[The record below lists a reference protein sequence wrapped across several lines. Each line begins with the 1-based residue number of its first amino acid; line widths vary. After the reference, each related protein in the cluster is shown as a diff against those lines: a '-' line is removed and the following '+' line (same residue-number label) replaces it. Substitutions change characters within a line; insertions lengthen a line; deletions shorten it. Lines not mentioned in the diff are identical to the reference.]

1 MKKLFTLL
9 FSLLLT
15 SVLTQGLAQHNIYV
29 WNNGTVKA
37 LSSASVDSVTFSAGN
52 GFFNITTSSAA
63 NVTAKGFTVSGSV
76 ALSEGI
82 GGVANSPVI
91 GVCYSALNVEPS
103 VDDDTLAIAADYGN
117 KTINLS
123 GLSRATT
130 YYYRLYVRL
139 LGETF
144 YGNVCSATTLGEE
157 TSDRSCEINGHR
169 FVDLGLPSGLL
180 WAETN
185 IGATSAEEYG
195 DYFAWGDTVKKDN
208 YKSDYYALY
217 NVEHEGNLTAEE
229 DAATINW
236 GDGVRMPT
244 QTEME
249 ELYANCTLTWTNVNG
264 KAGYSI
270 ASKTNGNEIFLPAA
284 GFCIAKSTDNVGSDG
299 WYWTSTPSSSKNR
312 AYAFNF
318 YTGYTEVC
326 SSVSYYGRSIRAV
339 AEVNE

>member
-76 ALSEGI
+76 VLSEGI
-82 GGVANSPVI
+82 DGVANSPVI